1 MLPSLTTNGRNCI
14 LKTRERAVLLP
25 VNEKLTVLGGGD
37 MCSCAARL
45 DVSASPNLRISLTFI
60 PPLRCSRGRILTS
73 ADPASFCSSRLLLRA
88 GGRAGSLLSQSA
100 GNQRN
105 VEASLHMGSYDHAR
119 EFDNNDNN
127 NNNNNNSYNYKSI
140 HM

>member
-14 LKTRERAVLLP
+14 FKTRERAVLLP
-25 VNEKLTVLGGGD
+25 VNEKLTVRGQRGGD

-73 ADPASFCSSRLLLRA
+73 VDPASFCSSRLLLRA
-88 GGRAGSLLSQSA
+88 GGRAA
-100 GNQRN
+100 C
-105 VEASLHMGSYDHAR
+105 
-119 EFDNNDNN
+119 
-127 NNNNNNSYNYKSI
+127 
-140 HM
+140 